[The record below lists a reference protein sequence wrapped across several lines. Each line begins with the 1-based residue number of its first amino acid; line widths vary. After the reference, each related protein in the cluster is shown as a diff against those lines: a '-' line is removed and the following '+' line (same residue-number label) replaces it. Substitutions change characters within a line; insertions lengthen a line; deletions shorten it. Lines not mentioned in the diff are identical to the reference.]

1 MKQNIHATCVRLNKK
16 GILILGQSGSGK
28 SDLALRLIMRFG
40 AKLVADDRVDI
51 SLEKGAVSAA
61 ASEILK
67 GLLEARGIGI
77 LKFPPIKKTKIDL
90 VINLKTEKIER
101 LPEQKFYCLFEKNI
115 PMFDLNPFEVSA
127 AEKVVAML
135 SLL

>member
-51 SLEKGAVSAA
+51 FLEKGTVAA
-61 ASEILK
+61 AAPETLEV
-67 GLLEARGIGI
+67 LLEVRGGGI
-77 LKFPPIKKTKIDL
+77 LEFQAVRKTKIDL
-90 VINLKTEKIER
+90 IIALKKEKVER
-101 LPEQKFYCLFEKNI
+101 LPEQKFYCLLEKDI
-115 PMFDLNPFEVSA
+115 PMYDLNPFEVSA
-127 AEKVVAML
+127 VEKVVAML